1 LKHCFKFENNCSV
14 IVKAQFKS
22 SEEDKKGRIITK
34 ETNWLIAGIK
44 KEIHLIDMDFYLD
57 NVTD

>member
-1 LKHCFKFENNCSV
+1 
-14 IVKAQFKS
+14 VKAQFKS